1 MKALY
6 YSFSV
11 FIVLLAS
18 CAKKENPKP
27 SAELLKE
34 PEAVVETPAKDGL
47 TLIKSSDCLTCHK
60 DNEKLIGPSYQQ
72 IADKYPNSPETVE
85 LLADKIVKGGQG
97 VWGDVPMAPHPN
109 ISHEDAKQMAKYIL
123 AMKK

>member
-1 MKALY
+1 MKKNY
-6 YSFSV
+6 YLLTV
-11 FIVLLAS
+11 CTVLLIS
-18 CAKKENPKP
+18 CSKKEEPKP
-27 SAELLKE
+27 TAELLKE
-34 PEAVVETPAKDGL
+34 PETTVEAPAKDGL
-47 TLIKSSDCLTCHK
+47 TLIKSSDCITCHK
-60 DNEKLIGPSYQQ
+60 DTEKLIGPSYQQ